1 MGQPLFNNYTLFR
14 ALSEP
19 FRINGNVGHH
29 GLNELKFERENLLR
43 ALGRFNL
50 FAFIL
55 HDPESHPEFD
65 VYLNHVFSELDIM
78 TGERLLFFAL
88 VNPGREWLERREQLP
103 FHQQVRRFEQT
114 ASQLNI
120 EPLFTS
126 DPSASAFALAWA
138 LGIPADDL
146 PVLIVTTNMQDRN
159 YLCASTSVH
168 KLKDQLNS
176 LSYISRQ
183 SRMEN
188 VELSNE
194 LMMIQGFEDIRDY
207 QQTLDIPYLDSS
219 LADTLSSVLSFV
231 YCAEKTNDWEYRSAR
246 LQVEKV
252 LNDLQRKMNSRKREL
267 EESEVTLKEVE
278 NIGVQIGNL
287 ISILSK
293 RHYEEDTML
302 GIHKNLLEKDSWRM
316 LTTAMNVR
324 DYLNRNEGIVSHEMT
339 SGDFS
344 PAAICF
350 AKFFEREVNLSFVHW
365 IRKYLG
371 VHLPRYFDRY
381 EPNLNATYLPDNM
394 GYQDPNPVNFNQGNY
409 NNWRPPSLG
418 QSRICVDSISRKEVF
433 ETNFHYARINV
444 VREFV
449 RQWRELKE
457 IRNSAAHPRILSQ
470 ADLERMVSILSEM
483 NHAQIFTSMHE
494 MKSRFRN

>member
-14 ALSEP
+14 ALSKP

-103 FHQQVRRFEQT
+103 FHQQVRRFELT

-176 LSYISRQ
+176 LSYISHNAV
-183 SRMEN
+183 MGFWN
-188 VELSNE
+188 LTNE
-194 LMMIQGFEDIRDY
+194 FM
-207 QQTLDIPYLDSS
+207 
-219 LADTLSSVLSFV
+219 
-231 YCAEKTNDWEYRSAR
+231 
-246 LQVEKV
+246 
-252 LNDLQRKMNSRKREL
+252 MNSR
-267 EESEVTLKEVE
+267 
-278 NIGVQIGNL
+278 
-287 ISILSK
+287 
-293 RHYEEDTML
+293 
-302 GIHKNLLEKDSWRM
+302 
-316 LTTAMNVR
+316 
-324 DYLNRNEGIVSHEMT
+324 
-339 SGDFS
+339 
-344 PAAICF
+344 IC
-350 AKFFEREVNLSFVHW
+350 
-365 IRKYLG
+365 
-371 VHLPRYFDRY
+371 
-381 EPNLNATYLPDNM
+381 
-394 GYQDPNPVNFNQGNY
+394 
-409 NNWRPPSLG
+409 
-418 QSRICVDSISRKEVF
+418 
-433 ETNFHYARINV
+433 
-444 VREFV
+444 
-449 RQWRELKE
+449 
-457 IRNSAAHPRILSQ
+457 
-470 ADLERMVSILSEM
+470 
-483 NHAQIFTSMHE
+483 
-494 MKSRFRN
+494 